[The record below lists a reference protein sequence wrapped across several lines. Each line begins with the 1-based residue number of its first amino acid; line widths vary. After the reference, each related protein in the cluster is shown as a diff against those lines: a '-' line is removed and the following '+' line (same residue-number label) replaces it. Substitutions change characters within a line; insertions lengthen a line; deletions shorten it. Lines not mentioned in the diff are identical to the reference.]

1 MKRANQIAAVL
12 ILLLSLY
19 ICITGIGLGFLDRNV
34 PGPGFT
40 PFWIGLLLG
49 VFGLGVLWESRNLTG
64 ESLFTPRVLKVWLVL
79 TLLGMA
85 TIAASYVLGLLISL
99 ALLAGCTIRYL
110 GGTWKQTAIT
120 TIAVGISFYFLFV
133 KFLMV
138 WFPKGFLGI

>member
-1 MKRANQIAAVL
+1 
-12 ILLLSLY
+12 
-19 ICITGIGLGFLDRNV
+19 LGYLDRNV